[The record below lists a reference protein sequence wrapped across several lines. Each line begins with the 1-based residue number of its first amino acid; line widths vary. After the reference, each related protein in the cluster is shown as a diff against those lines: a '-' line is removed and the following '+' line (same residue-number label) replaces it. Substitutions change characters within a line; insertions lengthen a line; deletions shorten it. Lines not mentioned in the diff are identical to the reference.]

1 MVQEQVKLSG
11 GIQLSVS
18 TGSSSAIGTNYFF
31 DSIQEHSIS
40 LQSNITDNFVENN
53 TSIQDHIAK
62 PPVIITLRGL
72 IGELVYTPPG
82 AIINFFKD
90 NLDNFLNRVNL
101 GSFSV
106 DGFQITN
113 VLSAEKLSALPQFY
127 PPVDNITQLAKNAAQ
142 YIESSVR
149 RYDKI
154 VKNFLT
160 NEDYKMSRL
169 TQVYLDL
176 AELRNANAL
185 MIATT
190 PYTSFNNM
198 AIQSVMLRQ
207 GNEKYI
213 SDIEITLKQ
222 MNFAETQTT
231 KPDETV
237 MAKYNAYAR
246 AQEANNGKAQGVNAD
261 SASTLK
267 KISDTVLGTTPGAGV
282 RQ

>member
-90 NLDNFLNRVNL
+90 NLDNFLNRFNL
-101 GSFSV
+101 GNFKI
-106 DGFQITN
+106 DGLQITN
-113 VLSAEKLSALPQFY
+113 DLSVEKLSALPQFY
-127 PPVDNITQLAKNAAQ
+127 PPVDNITQLAKNATQ

-160 NEDYKMSRL
+160 NEDYKLSRL

-176 AELRNANAL
+176 AELRNANTL

-222 MNFAETQTT
+222 MNFADTQTT

-246 AQEANNGKAQGVNAD
+246 AQEANNGKAQGVKVNNA
-261 SASTLK
+261 SFLYR
-267 KISDTVLGTTPGAGV
+267 IFYI
-282 RQ
+282 